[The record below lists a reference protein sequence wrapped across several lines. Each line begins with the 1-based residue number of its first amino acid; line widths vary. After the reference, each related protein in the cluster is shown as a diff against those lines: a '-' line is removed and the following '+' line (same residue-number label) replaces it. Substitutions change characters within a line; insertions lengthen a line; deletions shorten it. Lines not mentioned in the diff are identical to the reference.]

1 MSSDQL
7 PGPGPTR
14 GIPQIFGTVI
24 VFALI
29 AAGLIAIAGFAIHKG
44 AAQDESA
51 ALDPSNAAALELYE
65 SGLFQPSE
73 LELATEIELG
83 VLTDEAEAAEAP
95 EDPEPGGSTGE
106 APEADLSDPEALLA
120 SGDAA
125 HGQELFF
132 ANGCNVCHG
141 DTGEGLIGP
150 TIAQTGLTLSQVVG
164 QYRTPRGIMPAFDAD
179 RVSDQ
184 DIADIVTWLQTL
196 ELPEMILEGLGTP

>member
-14 GIPQIFGTVI
+14 GIPPIFGTVI

-44 AAQDESA
+44 AAKDNSA
-51 ALDPSNAAALELYE
+51 ALDPSNAAAAELYE
-65 SGLFQPSE
+65 AGIFQPTK
-73 LELATEIELG
+73 LELAAEIELG
-83 VLTDEAEAAEAP
+83 VLTDETQAAEPP

-120 SGDAA
+120 NGDAA

-132 ANGCNVCHG
+132 ANGCNQCHG
-141 DTGEGLIGP
+141 DNGEGVIGP
-150 TIAQTGLTLSQVVG
+150 TIARTGLTLSQVVG
-164 QYRTPRGIMPAFDAD
+164 QYRTPRGFMPAFDAD
-179 RVSDQ
+179 LVSDQ
-184 DIADIVTWLQTL
+184 DVADIVTWLQTL
-196 ELPEMILEGLGTP
+196 ELPETILEGLGTP

>member
-14 GIPQIFGTVI
+14 GIPQIFGTMI

-44 AAQDESA
+44 AAKDDSA
-51 ALDPSNAAALELYE
+51 ALDPANAAAAELYE
-65 SGLFQPSE
+65 AGIFQPSE
-73 LELATEIELG
+73 LELAVEIELG
-83 VLTDEAEAAEAP
+83 VLTDETQAVEP
-95 EDPEPGGSTGE
+95 KDPDTGGGTTGD
-106 APEADLSDPEALLA
+106 APEADLSDPDALLA
-120 SGDAA
+120 AGDAA

-141 DTGEGLIGP
+141 DAGEGVIGP
-150 TIAQTGLTLSQVVG
+150 TIAQSRLTLSQVVG
-164 QYRTPRGIMPAFDAD
+164 QYRTPRDSMPPFDED
-179 RVSDQ
+179 RLTDQ

-196 ELPEMILEGLGTP
+196 ELPETIVEGLGTP